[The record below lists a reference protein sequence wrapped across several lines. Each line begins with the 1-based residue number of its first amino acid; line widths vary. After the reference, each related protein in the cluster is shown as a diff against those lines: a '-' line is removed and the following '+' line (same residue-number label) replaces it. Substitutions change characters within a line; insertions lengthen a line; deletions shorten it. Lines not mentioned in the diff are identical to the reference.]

1 MPHRIHAR
9 AAAGLAA
16 LAVTAGG
23 VTALTT
29 AAAHAATAAAVNGP
43 ISYNDGKH
51 WSDIDADGSGQHT
64 VTPTGGGFVAAHGVK
79 DATFSP
85 DGSWAVFVDGK
96 DSSLWLSW
104 ADGTH
109 ARRIASGN
117 GNTMEDPEAAWSPD
131 EKTIAFDML
140 DGAGYY
146 QLATVPSDGSAAPT
160 VLVPSSGTCRAE
172 HPGYAPNGDLA
183 YAEDCTPK
191 VGADSQVSVKII
203 DSATGTVK
211 RTIPQFTDPQFS
223 PDGTKLV
230 AFSMPSDTPT
240 EGNAYLM
247 AADGS
252 GAAELNKDSVTGCLP
267 GTSVAWSPDGSQL
280 ASAKCTFPSDGAAQS
295 MSVYVQ
301 AATPGSPEKA
311 LFPLTS
317 APEPMSDISWGTPFT
332 APTAP
337 NPGRPG
343 QTPPPPSG
351 PGRPYT
357 LRLGGADR
365 VGTAITVADAA
376 YGPGAPAKA
385 KAAVLTRADSYADA
399 LAGNALAAQKDG
411 PLLLTG
417 NAKLDPAVGAE
428 LGRLLPKG
436 STVYILGGTAAV
448 SPQVDAAVRALGLTP
463 KRLAGSDRFQTA
475 TTIAAE
481 ISPHPHTVLVATG
494 VDAPDALAAGA
505 AAATDPD
512 GGVVLLSDGKTLPA
526 STKAY
531 LAGVNPATAKVYGV
545 GVQGVTALI
554 TLPGFAGHMT
564 ALEGVDRYATDA
576 AVANDPTLYPHPAQA
591 ALATGRTWPD
601 ALSGGAYAGA
611 LHAPLLLTDGPVLP
625 AGAAVWL
632 HAHGPALTFAPVF
645 GGPQAVPD
653 AAVRLAG
660 VLAWGAGNFDL
671 R

>member
-1 MPHRIHAR
+1 M
-9 AAAGLAA
+9 
-16 LAVTAGG
+16 
-23 VTALTT
+23 
-29 AAAHAATAAAVNGP
+29 
-43 ISYNDGKH
+43 
-51 WSDIDADGSGQHT
+51 
-64 VTPTGGGFVAAHGVK
+64 
-79 DATFSP
+79 
-85 DGSWAVFVDGK
+85 
-96 DSSLWLSW
+96 
-104 ADGTH
+104 
-109 ARRIASGN
+109 
-117 GNTMEDPEAAWSPD
+117 
-131 EKTIAFDML
+131 
-140 DGAGYY
+140 
-146 QLATVPSDGSAAPT
+146 
-160 VLVPSSGTCRAE
+160 
-172 HPGYAPNGDLA
+172 
-183 YAEDCTPK
+183 
-191 VGADSQVSVKII
+191 
-203 DSATGTVK
+203 
-211 RTIPQFTDPQFS
+211 
-223 PDGTKLV
+223 
-230 AFSMPSDTPT
+230 
-240 EGNAYLM
+240 
-247 AADGS
+247 
-252 GAAELNKDSVTGCLP
+252 
-267 GTSVAWSPDGSQL
+267 
-280 ASAKCTFPSDGAAQS
+280 
-295 MSVYVQ
+295 
-301 AATPGSPEKA
+301 
-311 LFPLTS
+311 
-317 APEPMSDISWGTPFT
+317 
-332 APTAP
+332 
-337 NPGRPG
+337 
-343 QTPPPPSG
+343 
-351 PGRPYT
+351 
-357 LRLGGADR
+357 
-365 VGTAITVADAA
+365 
-376 YGPGAPAKA
+376 
-385 KAAVLTRADSYADA
+385 
-399 LAGNALAAQKDG
+399 
-411 PLLLTG
+411 
-417 NAKLDPAVGAE
+417 GAE

-632 HAHGPALTFAPVF
+632 HAHGPALTFVPVF